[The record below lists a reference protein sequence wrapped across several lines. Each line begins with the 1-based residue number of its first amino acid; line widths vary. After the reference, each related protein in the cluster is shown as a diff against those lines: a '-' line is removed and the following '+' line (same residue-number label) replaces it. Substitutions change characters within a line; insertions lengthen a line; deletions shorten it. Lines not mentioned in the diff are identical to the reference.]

1 MRICMRSDIGNII
14 RDLEKKEGAQ
24 ELLSD
29 YVEEY
34 MRLHHRYAGI
44 KLMMEYYMFYEM
56 VSEGINPYISSAE
69 DTAEVFHGLLSRYL
83 EEPSDEELQQ
93 MADKLLSLRG
103 EVVDKM
109 QVLTSYVDC
118 FVVYEY
124 ILNRVQYRFDDMEMM
139 PGDGVF
145 AQDLVNFIFSSED
158 NTVISDNIR
167 FAVGQLPMRMTRQHY
182 FDLVRDSISVYQ
194 GSDLRS
200 LEGFLYM
207 FRTNAMLYRDE
218 NQEKYFTEFV
228 PVLEELS
235 ALDYENISEEAYAI
249 YAEKIRVNAS
259 KLNDVADLYMQLG
272 QLVNGLYTMCVAG
285 QAAPGEVFLPEAER
299 VLRGVNALFRKEDSP
314 VWQQAGDAPVG
325 TEEEKLYWLGEQF
338 VAVEGRQERLFEE
351 LSMAGAALEGMEES
365 YRNEIE
371 AGGLGGDF
379 RMLDKLS
386 LLISNSVFAD
396 LEDAGTEEKVTRE
409 MADRVAAELIE
420 ECKAFF
426 QGKSRMLRRAVM
438 ANTLEKMP
446 VFFTSAQEVADYVT
460 DALSGCDD
468 EAEKYAA
475 KQLLMEMMG

>member
-1 MRICMRSDIGNII
+1 MS
-14 RDLEKKEGAQ
+14 DLEKKEGAA
-24 ELLSD
+24 ELLPA
-29 YVEEY
+29 YVKEY
-34 MRLHHRYAGI
+34 MCLHDSYARI
-44 KLMMEYYMFYEM
+44 KLMMEYYMFYET
-56 VSEGINPYISSAE
+56 VSEGINPYIESAK
-69 DTAEVFHGLLSRYL
+69 DTAGSFHGLLSRFL
-83 EEPSDEELQQ
+83 ENPSQAELEQ
-93 MADKLLSLRG
+93 MAEDLLMLRG
-103 EVVDKM
+103 EIVDKM
-109 QVLTSYVDC
+109 QVLTAYVDC

-124 ILNRVQYRFDDMEMM
+124 VLNRVQYRFEDMEMM

-145 AQDLVNFIFSSED
+145 AQDLVSFIFSSED
-158 NTVISDNIR
+158 NAVISDNIR

-182 FDLVRDSISVYQ
+182 FDLLRDSISVYQ
-194 GSDLRS
+194 GSDVHS

-235 ALDYENISEEAYAI
+235 SLDYENISREKYTV
-249 YAEKIRVNAS
+249 YAEKIRVSAS

-272 QLVNGLYTMCVAG
+272 QLVNGLYTMCVTRHHVEEE
-285 QAAPGEVFLPEAER
+285 PVPEVDR
-299 VLRGVNALFRKEDSP
+299 VIRGVNAMFLQKDSP
-314 VWQQAGDAPVG
+314 VWQQAGDAP
-325 TEEEKLYWLGEQF
+325 TDSEEEKLYWLGEQF

-351 LSMAGAALEGMEES
+351 LNTAGAALEGIQES
-365 YRNEIE
+365 YRDAIE
-371 AGGLGGDF
+371 AGGMAEDFAMLG
-379 RMLDKLS
+379 KLF

-396 LEDAGTEEKVTRE
+396 LEDAGTEEKVTQE
-409 MADRVAAELIE
+409 MAERAAAELIE

-460 DALSGCDD
+460 SALSGCDD

-475 KQLLMEMMG
+475 KQLLMEIMG